1 MPLFELIN
9 SKVGDNRKV
18 FLVHGGI
25 DTEDRELARQIA
37 ETTTDSII
45 VASYGTFS
53 TGINI
58 IWLKELKYTM
68 KKTLIMN
75 SLMSQSRRVMD
86 KTEFLAAIKLV
97 SGEELLSM
105 VTSVHDDNGD
115 YLIVE
120 NPIEVEEVMLPNK
133 QAGAKVQPWMK
144 FSREEQFVIPKDK
157 IITIVEVA
165 EEVAVFYHMSLRK
178 LNTDF
183 ITDAKGK
190 ISTVDEARIKLNKI
204 FNKDS

>member
-1 MPLFELIN
+1 M
-9 SKVGDNRKV
+9 S
-18 FLVHGGI
+18 
-25 DTEDRELARQIA
+25 
-37 ETTTDSII
+37 
-45 VASYGTFS
+45 
-53 TGINI
+53 
-58 IWLKELKYTM
+58 
-68 KKTLIMN
+68 

-105 VTSVHDDNGD
+105 VTSVHDENGD

-190 ISTVDEARIKLNKI
+190 ISTVDEARIKLDKI
-204 FNKDS
+204 FKKGS

>member
-1 MPLFELIN
+1 
-9 SKVGDNRKV
+9 
-18 FLVHGGI
+18 
-25 DTEDRELARQIA
+25 
-37 ETTTDSII
+37 
-45 VASYGTFS
+45 
-53 TGINI
+53 
-58 IWLKELKYTM
+58 
-68 KKTLIMN
+68 
-75 SLMSQSRRVMD
+75 MD

-97 SGEELLSM
+97 SGEEILSM
-105 VTSVHDDNGD
+105 VTSVHDENGD

-157 IITIVEVA
+157 IITIVEVT

-190 ISTVDEARIKLNKI
+190 ISTVDEARIKLDKI
-204 FNKDS
+204 FKQGT

>member
-1 MPLFELIN
+1 
-9 SKVGDNRKV
+9 
-18 FLVHGGI
+18 
-25 DTEDRELARQIA
+25 
-37 ETTTDSII
+37 
-45 VASYGTFS
+45 
-53 TGINI
+53 
-58 IWLKELKYTM
+58 
-68 KKTLIMN
+68 MN

-105 VTSVHDDNGD
+105 VTSVHDENGD

-120 NPIEVEEVMLPNK
+120 NPIEVEEVILPNK

-144 FSREEQFVIPKDK
+144 FSREDQFVIPKDK
-157 IITIVEVA
+157 VITIVEVA
-165 EEVAVFYHMSLRK
+165 EDVEVFYHMSLRK

-183 ITDAKGK
+183 INDAKGK

>member
-1 MPLFELIN
+1 
-9 SKVGDNRKV
+9 
-18 FLVHGGI
+18 
-25 DTEDRELARQIA
+25 
-37 ETTTDSII
+37 
-45 VASYGTFS
+45 
-53 TGINI
+53 
-58 IWLKELKYTM
+58 M
-68 KKTLIMN
+68 KKTLIMS

-105 VTSVHDDNGD
+105 VTSVHDENGD

-157 IITIVEVA
+157 IITIVEVT

-190 ISTVDEARIKLNKI
+190 ISTVDEARIKLDKI
-204 FNKDS
+204 FKKGT

>member
-1 MPLFELIN
+1 
-9 SKVGDNRKV
+9 
-18 FLVHGGI
+18 
-25 DTEDRELARQIA
+25 
-37 ETTTDSII
+37 
-45 VASYGTFS
+45 
-53 TGINI
+53 
-58 IWLKELKYTM
+58 
-68 KKTLIMN
+68 MN

-105 VTSVHDDNGD
+105 VTSVHDENGD
-115 YLIVE
+115 YLIEE

-157 IITIVEVA
+157 IITIVEVT

-190 ISTVDEARIKLNKI
+190 ISTVDEARIKLDKI
-204 FNKDS
+204 FKKGS

>member
-1 MPLFELIN
+1 
-9 SKVGDNRKV
+9 
-18 FLVHGGI
+18 
-25 DTEDRELARQIA
+25 
-37 ETTTDSII
+37 
-45 VASYGTFS
+45 
-53 TGINI
+53 
-58 IWLKELKYTM
+58 
-68 KKTLIMN
+68 
-75 SLMSQSRRVMD
+75 MD

-105 VTSVHDDNGD
+105 VTSVHDENGD

-120 NPIEVEEVMLPNK
+120 NPIEVEEVILPNK

-144 FSREEQFVIPKDK
+144 FSREDQFVIPKDK
-157 IITIVEVA
+157 VITIVEVA
-165 EEVAVFYHMSLRK
+165 EDVEVFYHMSLRK

-190 ISTVDEARIKLNKI
+190 ISTVDEARIKLDKI

>member
-1 MPLFELIN
+1 
-9 SKVGDNRKV
+9 
-18 FLVHGGI
+18 
-25 DTEDRELARQIA
+25 
-37 ETTTDSII
+37 
-45 VASYGTFS
+45 
-53 TGINI
+53 
-58 IWLKELKYTM
+58 
-68 KKTLIMN
+68 
-75 SLMSQSRRVMD
+75 MD

-105 VTSVHDDNGD
+105 VTSVHDENGD

-120 NPIEVEEVMLPNK
+120 NPIEVEEVILPNK

-144 FSREEQFVIPKDK
+144 FSREEQFVIPKEH

-165 EEVAVFYHMSLRK
+165 EEVEVFYHMALCK
-178 LNTDF
+178 LNNAF

>member
-1 MPLFELIN
+1 M
-9 SKVGDNRKV
+9 S
-18 FLVHGGI
+18 
-25 DTEDRELARQIA
+25 
-37 ETTTDSII
+37 
-45 VASYGTFS
+45 
-53 TGINI
+53 
-58 IWLKELKYTM
+58 
-68 KKTLIMN
+68 

-105 VTSVHDDNGD
+105 VTSVHDENGD

-120 NPIEVEEVMLPNK
+120 NPIEVEEVILPNK

-144 FSREEQFVIPKDK
+144 FSREDQFVIPKEH

-165 EEVAVFYHMSLRK
+165 EEVEVFYHMSLRK

-183 ITDAKGK
+183 IPDAKGK
-190 ISTVDEARIKLNKI
+190 ISTVDEARIKLDNI
-204 FNKDS
+204 FKKGT

>member
-1 MPLFELIN
+1 
-9 SKVGDNRKV
+9 
-18 FLVHGGI
+18 
-25 DTEDRELARQIA
+25 
-37 ETTTDSII
+37 
-45 VASYGTFS
+45 
-53 TGINI
+53 
-58 IWLKELKYTM
+58 M

-105 VTSVHDDNGD
+105 VTSVHDENGD

-120 NPIEVEEVMLPNK
+120 NPIEVEEVILPNK

-144 FSREEQFVIPKDK
+144 FSREDQFVIPKEH

-165 EEVAVFYHMSLRK
+165 EEVEVFYHMSLRK
-178 LNTDF
+178 LNNDF

-190 ISTVDEARIKLNKI
+190 ISTVDEARIKLDKI
-204 FNKDS
+204 FKQGT

>member
-1 MPLFELIN
+1 
-9 SKVGDNRKV
+9 
-18 FLVHGGI
+18 
-25 DTEDRELARQIA
+25 
-37 ETTTDSII
+37 
-45 VASYGTFS
+45 
-53 TGINI
+53 
-58 IWLKELKYTM
+58 LKELKYTM

-105 VTSVHDDNGD
+105 VTSVHDENGD

-120 NPIEVEEVMLPNK
+120 NPIEVEEVILPNK

-144 FSREEQFVIPKDK
+144 FSREDQFVIPKDK
-157 IITIVEVA
+157 VITIVEVA
-165 EEVAVFYHMSLRK
+165 EDVEVFYHMSLRK

>member
-1 MPLFELIN
+1 
-9 SKVGDNRKV
+9 
-18 FLVHGGI
+18 
-25 DTEDRELARQIA
+25 
-37 ETTTDSII
+37 
-45 VASYGTFS
+45 
-53 TGINI
+53 
-58 IWLKELKYTM
+58 
-68 KKTLIMN
+68 MN

-105 VTSVHDDNGD
+105 VTSVHDENGD

-120 NPIEVEEVMLPNK
+120 NPIEVEEVILPNK

-144 FSREEQFVIPKDK
+144 FSREDQFVIPKEH

-165 EEVAVFYHMSLRK
+165 EEVEVFYHMSLRK

>member
-1 MPLFELIN
+1 
-9 SKVGDNRKV
+9 
-18 FLVHGGI
+18 
-25 DTEDRELARQIA
+25 
-37 ETTTDSII
+37 
-45 VASYGTFS
+45 
-53 TGINI
+53 
-58 IWLKELKYTM
+58 M

-97 SGEELLSM
+97 SGEEILSM
-105 VTSVHDDNGD
+105 VTSVHDENGD

-157 IITIVEVA
+157 IITIVEVT

-190 ISTVDEARIKLNKI
+190 ISTVDEARIKLDKI
-204 FNKDS
+204 FKKGT

>member
-1 MPLFELIN
+1 
-9 SKVGDNRKV
+9 
-18 FLVHGGI
+18 
-25 DTEDRELARQIA
+25 
-37 ETTTDSII
+37 
-45 VASYGTFS
+45 
-53 TGINI
+53 
-58 IWLKELKYTM
+58 
-68 KKTLIMN
+68 MN

-105 VTSVHDDNGD
+105 VTSVHDENGD

-144 FSREEQFVIPKDK
+144 FSREEQFVIPKEH

-165 EEVAVFYHMSLRK
+165 EEVEVFYHMSLRK
-178 LNTDF
+178 LNNDF

>member
-1 MPLFELIN
+1 
-9 SKVGDNRKV
+9 
-18 FLVHGGI
+18 
-25 DTEDRELARQIA
+25 
-37 ETTTDSII
+37 
-45 VASYGTFS
+45 
-53 TGINI
+53 
-58 IWLKELKYTM
+58 
-68 KKTLIMN
+68 
-75 SLMSQSRRVMD
+75 MD

-105 VTSVHDDNGD
+105 VTSVHDENGD

-157 IITIVEVA
+157 IITIVEVT

-190 ISTVDEARIKLNKI
+190 ISTVDEARIKLDKI
-204 FNKDS
+204 FKQGT

>member
-1 MPLFELIN
+1 
-9 SKVGDNRKV
+9 
-18 FLVHGGI
+18 
-25 DTEDRELARQIA
+25 
-37 ETTTDSII
+37 
-45 VASYGTFS
+45 
-53 TGINI
+53 
-58 IWLKELKYTM
+58 
-68 KKTLIMN
+68 MN

-105 VTSVHDDNGD
+105 VTSVHDENGD

-120 NPIEVEEVMLPNK
+120 NPIEVEEVILPNK

-144 FSREEQFVIPKDK
+144 FSREEQFVIPKEHV
-157 IITIVEVA
+157 ITIVEVA
-165 EEVAVFYHMSLRK
+165 EEVEVFYHMSLRK

-190 ISTVDEARIKLNKI
+190 ISTVDEARIKLDKI
-204 FNKDS
+204 FKKGT

>member
-1 MPLFELIN
+1 
-9 SKVGDNRKV
+9 
-18 FLVHGGI
+18 
-25 DTEDRELARQIA
+25 
-37 ETTTDSII
+37 
-45 VASYGTFS
+45 
-53 TGINI
+53 
-58 IWLKELKYTM
+58 
-68 KKTLIMN
+68 
-75 SLMSQSRRVMD
+75 MD
-86 KTEFLAAIKLV
+86 KVEFLAAIKLV
-97 SGEELLSM
+97 SGEEILSM
-105 VTSVHDDNGD
+105 VTSVHDENGD

-120 NPIEVEEVMLPNK
+120 NPIEVEEVLLPNK

-190 ISTVDEARIKLNKI
+190 ISTVDEARIKLDKI
-204 FNKDS
+204 FKKGT

>member
-1 MPLFELIN
+1 
-9 SKVGDNRKV
+9 
-18 FLVHGGI
+18 
-25 DTEDRELARQIA
+25 
-37 ETTTDSII
+37 
-45 VASYGTFS
+45 
-53 TGINI
+53 
-58 IWLKELKYTM
+58 M
-68 KKTLIMN
+68 KKTLIMS

-97 SGEELLSM
+97 SGEEILSM

-120 NPIEVEEVMLPNK
+120 NPIEVEEVLLPNK

-144 FSREEQFVIPKDK
+144 FSKEDQFVIPKDK

-190 ISTVDEARIKLNKI
+190 ISTVDEARIKLDKI

>member
-1 MPLFELIN
+1 
-9 SKVGDNRKV
+9 
-18 FLVHGGI
+18 
-25 DTEDRELARQIA
+25 
-37 ETTTDSII
+37 
-45 VASYGTFS
+45 
-53 TGINI
+53 
-58 IWLKELKYTM
+58 
-68 KKTLIMN
+68 MN

-105 VTSVHDDNGD
+105 VTSVHDENGD

-190 ISTVDEARIKLNKI
+190 ISTVDEARIKLEKI
-204 FNKDS
+204 FKKGS

>member
-1 MPLFELIN
+1 
-9 SKVGDNRKV
+9 
-18 FLVHGGI
+18 
-25 DTEDRELARQIA
+25 
-37 ETTTDSII
+37 
-45 VASYGTFS
+45 
-53 TGINI
+53 
-58 IWLKELKYTM
+58 
-68 KKTLIMN
+68 
-75 SLMSQSRRVMD
+75 MD

-105 VTSVHDDNGD
+105 VTSVHDENGD

-144 FSREEQFVIPKDK
+144 FSREEQFVIPKEH
-157 IITIVEVA
+157 IITIVEVQ
-165 EEVAVFYHMSLRK
+165 EEVQVFYHMSLRK

-190 ISTVDEARIKLNKI
+190 ISTVEEARIKLDKI
-204 FNKDS
+204 FKKGT

>member
-1 MPLFELIN
+1 
-9 SKVGDNRKV
+9 
-18 FLVHGGI
+18 
-25 DTEDRELARQIA
+25 
-37 ETTTDSII
+37 
-45 VASYGTFS
+45 
-53 TGINI
+53 
-58 IWLKELKYTM
+58 
-68 KKTLIMN
+68 MN
-75 SLMSQSRRVMD
+75 SLMSQSERTMD
-86 KTEFLAAIKLV
+86 KVEFLAAIKLV

-105 VTSVHDDNGD
+105 VTSVHDENGD

-157 IITIVEVA
+157 IITIVEVT

-190 ISTVDEARIKLNKI
+190 ISTVDEARIKLDKI
-204 FNKDS
+204 FKQGT

>member
-1 MPLFELIN
+1 
-9 SKVGDNRKV
+9 
-18 FLVHGGI
+18 
-25 DTEDRELARQIA
+25 
-37 ETTTDSII
+37 
-45 VASYGTFS
+45 
-53 TGINI
+53 
-58 IWLKELKYTM
+58 
-68 KKTLIMN
+68 MN

-105 VTSVHDDNGD
+105 VTSVHDENGD

-144 FSREEQFVIPKDK
+144 FSREDQFIIPKDK
-157 IITIVEVA
+157 VITIVEVA
-165 EEVAVFYHMSLRK
+165 EDVEVFYHMSLRK